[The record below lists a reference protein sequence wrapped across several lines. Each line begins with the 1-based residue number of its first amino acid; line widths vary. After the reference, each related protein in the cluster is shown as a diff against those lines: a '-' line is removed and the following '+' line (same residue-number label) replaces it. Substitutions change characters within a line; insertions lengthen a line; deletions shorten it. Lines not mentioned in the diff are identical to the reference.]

1 MEIVLDDFE
10 IDACIKIKKYFV
22 VMLNVFITI
31 NISMY
36 INLVLSF
43 VKCHVLSVVSP
54 ELFVRS
60 WFFFSYGRVFRG
72 LTYQH
77 ALHYTNS
84 TVQNKV
90 IVVDPGRGEREVEC

>member
-36 INLVLSF
+36 INLTLSF
-43 VKCHVLSVVSP
+43 VKCHVPSVVSL

-60 WFFFSYGRVFRG
+60 WFFCFLWSSFSGVG
-72 LTYQH
+72 LPACPT
-77 ALHYTNS
+77 LHQLDCTEQSYCS
-84 TVQNKV
+84 
-90 IVVDPGRGEREVEC
+90 RSWCSGEGG

>member
-43 VKCHVLSVVSP
+43 VKCHVLSLGSP

-60 WFFFSYGRVFRG
+60 
-72 LTYQH
+72 
-77 ALHYTNS
+77 
-84 TVQNKV
+84 
-90 IVVDPGRGEREVEC
+90 

>member
-60 WFFFSYGRVFRG
+60 WFFCFLRSSFSG
-72 LTYQH
+72 
-77 ALHYTNS
+77 
-84 TVQNKV
+84 
-90 IVVDPGRGEREVEC
+90 VD

>member
-22 VMLNVFITI
+22 VMLNVSITI

-36 INLVLSF
+36 INLGEFYLF
-43 VKCHVLSVVSP
+43 AKCHVLSVVSL

-60 WFFFSYGRVFRG
+60 WFFCFLRSSFSGVD
-72 LTYQH
+72 LPACPT
-77 ALHYTNS
+77 LHQLDCTEQSYCS
-84 TVQNKV
+84 
-90 IVVDPGRGEREVEC
+90 RYWCRREGG

>member
-43 VKCHVLSVVSP
+43 V
-54 ELFVRS
+54 
-60 WFFFSYGRVFRG
+60 
-72 LTYQH
+72 
-77 ALHYTNS
+77 
-84 TVQNKV
+84 
-90 IVVDPGRGEREVEC
+90 